1 MKLLLD
7 SHSII
12 WFLDGSSKLS
22 KNARNVIEDENNIKF
37 ICSASLWEIAIK
49 ISLKKAD
56 FSISFVEFVSLIEL
70 NGFDILP
77 ITTIHSLEVSQLPF
91 FHRDPFDRMLVA
103 QALVDELVV
112 VTKDDWIKL
121 YSIKAIW

>member
-1 MKLLLD
+1 VKLLLD

-37 ICSASLWEIAIK
+37 ISSASLWEIAIK

-77 ITTIHSLEVSQLPF
+77 IKTIHSLEVSQLPF